1 MQTRAGVPMGDD
13 DLSSGLSSPPSDLD
27 NYSEEEREVKKEE
40 DEEGKNG
47 LIVSRFFQSTS
58 PGKSLGARKASRK
71 AIALVKKEPTPELG
85 DIVPALI
92 KEEERKER
100 KKNIRQGKPRKGE
113 VKDEGHAKV
122 EAPENW
128 EEMYEKLREMRKKV
142 KAPVDTMGCE
152 RLGDKA
158 ATPKVRNAI
167 RL

>member
-1 MQTRAGVPMGDD
+1 MQTRAGVTMGD

-40 DEEGKNG
+40 DEEGGNG

-58 PGKSLGARKASRK
+58 PGKSLGARKSSRK

-92 KEEERKER
+92 KEEEGR
-100 KKNIRQGKPRKGE
+100 KNIRRGKPRKRE
-113 VKDEGHAKV
+113 VKGEGDVKV

-128 EEMYEKLREMRKKV
+128 EEMYEKLREMRKEV

-158 ATPKVRNAI
+158 ATPKVRDGV

>member
-40 DEEGKNG
+40 DEGENG
-47 LIVSRFFQSTS
+47 SIVSRFFQSTS
-58 PGKSLGARKASRK
+58 PSKSLGARKASK
-71 AIALVKKEPTPELG
+71 KVITLVKKEPTPELG

-92 KEEERKER
+92 KEEEK
-100 KKNIRQGKPRKGE
+100 KKNTRQRKPRVRG
-113 VKDEGHAKV
+113 VKNEEHVKV

-128 EEMYEKLREMRKKV
+128 EEMYEKLREMRKEV

-158 ATPKVRNAI
+158 ATPKVRGAI

>member
-1 MQTRAGVPMGDD
+1 MQTRAGVPMSDG

-40 DEEGKNG
+40 DEEGGNG
-47 LIVSRFFQSTS
+47 PIASRFFQSTS
-58 PGKSLGARKASRK
+58 PGKSLGARKASK
-71 AIALVKKEPTPELG
+71 KVITLVKKEPTPELG

-92 KEEERKER
+92 KEEK
-100 KKNIRQGKPRKGE
+100 KKNTRQRKPRVRE
-113 VKDEGHAKV
+113 VKNEEHVKV

-158 ATPKVRNAI
+158 ATPKVRGAI

>member
-1 MQTRAGVPMGDD
+1 MQTRAGAPMGDD

-40 DEEGKNG
+40 DEEGENG
-47 LIVSRFFQSTS
+47 PIVSRFFQSTS
-58 PGKSLGARKASRK
+58 LGKSLSARKASK
-71 AIALVKKEPTPELG
+71 KVITLVKKEPTPELG

-92 KEEERKER
+92 KEEK
-100 KKNIRQGKPRKGE
+100 KKNTRQRKPRVRE
-113 VKDEGHAKV
+113 VKDEEYAKV

-128 EEMYEKLREMRKKV
+128 EEMYEKLREMRKQV

-158 ATPKVRNAI
+158 ATPEVRGAI
-167 RL
+167 RI